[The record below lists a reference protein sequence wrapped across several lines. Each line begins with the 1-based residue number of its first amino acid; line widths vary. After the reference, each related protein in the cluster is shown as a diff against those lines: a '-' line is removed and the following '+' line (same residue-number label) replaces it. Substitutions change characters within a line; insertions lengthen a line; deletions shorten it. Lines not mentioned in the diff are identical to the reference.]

1 MFVFEKKNK
10 IYIYIYIYIYYFYFN
25 IFLMFLNYFNIIP
38 KKKLKIIIIIFSNHS
53 KKSEKLATTHNSSPG
68 GTGHVNS
75 VKNKSNSAWIST
87 TCCIQSY
94 SQCFFSWSLKLLPIF
109 VLVTKLYYFSS
120 FTSLQVLLT
129 RFRLLL
135 STSIFMFSPVSYIF
149 KYYYNELKINF
160 SNPPTHKPILA
171 TG

>member
-1 MFVFEKKNK
+1 
-10 IYIYIYIYIYYFYFN
+10 
-25 IFLMFLNYFNIIP
+25 MFLNYFNIIP

-109 VLVTKLYYFSS
+109 VLVTKLYFSS
-120 FTSLQVLLT
+120 FTSFQVLLSW
-129 RFRLLL
+129 FHLLL
-135 STSIFMFSPVSYIF
+135 FTSIFMFSHLSYVF
-149 KYYYNELKINF
+149 KYPYIELEINF
-160 SNPPTHKPILA
+160 F
-171 TG
+171 